1 MLFCYKTGNYHIRAL
16 SLKLNYLNNK
26 KKCNLKHDVPPGKH
40 ALIIVRQ
47 PKGNLIWIASEAS
60 TAKKN
65 EKEKFIPTI
74 NTWDECDNVQVMTIL
89 FFFISLRCLFEWRIV
104 FLFFQENLYFLS
116 VCFIFQHLYKREN

>member
-1 MLFCYKTGNYHIRAL
+1 MLLCYKTGNYHIRAL
-16 SLKLNYLNNK
+16 SLNLNYLNNK
-26 KKCNLKHDVPPGKH
+26 KKLCNLQHDVPPGKH

-89 FFFISLRCLFEWRIV
+89 FFILSRVELLFI
-104 FLFFQENLYFLS
+104 
-116 VCFIFQHLYKREN
+116 

>member
-1 MLFCYKTGNYHIRAL
+1 MLLCYKTGNYHIRAL
-16 SLKLNYLNNK
+16 SLNLNYLNTK
-26 KKCNLKHDVPPGKH
+26 KKYCNLQHDVPPGKH

-89 FFFISLRCLFEWRIV
+89 FFFVFFPALFI
-104 FLFFQENLYFLS
+104 
-116 VCFIFQHLYKREN
+116 

>member
-1 MLFCYKTGNYHIRAL
+1 MLFCYKTGDYIYQRIR
-16 SLKLNYLNNK
+16 KLFFLNK
-26 KKCNLKHDVPPGKH
+26 KNCNLQHDVPPGKH

-74 NTWDECDNVQVMTIL
+74 NTWDECDNVQVMTIFFL
-89 FFFISLRCLFEWRIV
+89 FFFYFRVELLFI
-104 FLFFQENLYFLS
+104 
-116 VCFIFQHLYKREN
+116 